1 MLSRGIMYM
10 ANEGKD
16 YFSKET
22 IENFSKANV
31 VTVRDTEGRPV
42 LFVRSDGIRKRP
54 GKQLWRSIVADF
66 NREFQI
72 EGEPSFY
79 GHVVRPIRDDE
90 ESGASFE
97 IIANYLFR
105 KIPDPI
111 SGQDLYLIL
120 GALDRFFSDLPGIRI
135 DLYRIGMLGELLVL
149 LYLRKAGWTN
159 VLDSYHTKATNRHD
173 FEVSPRL
180 RLEVKAT
187 VEGATR
193 IHSFSH
199 SQLVRKDCL
208 VIVASCLLEES
219 DKGPTLKDL
228 FDEALA
234 DSSSLNAEAFLA
246 LEAARY
252 KCALTPDAPGPG
264 IARERAESLIRF
276 FDSRDLPHLEIPDDI
291 RGVSDIHYRV
301 DCNQGTP
308 ISVEEVL
315 GKVRSEIGHL

>member
-1 MLSRGIMYM
+1 M
-10 ANEGKD
+10 ANEERE

-22 IENFSKANV
+22 IEDFSKANV
-31 VTVRDTEGRPV
+31 VSVRDSEGRPV

-54 GKQLWRSIVADF
+54 GKQIWRSMVADF

-72 EGEPSFY
+72 GAEPSFY
-79 GHVVRPIRDDE
+79 GHIVRPIHDDE
-90 ESGASFE
+90 ESSAAFE
-97 IIANYLFR
+97 IIAHYLFR
-105 KIPDPI
+105 KIPDPV

-120 GALDRFFSDLPGIRI
+120 GALDRFFSDLPTIRTN
-135 DLYRIGMLGELLVL
+135 LYRIGMLGELLVL
-149 LYLRKAGWTN
+149 LYLRKAGWAS
-159 VLDSYHTKATNRHD
+159 VLDSYHTKETNRHD
-173 FEVSPRL
+173 FEVSPWL

-219 DKGPTLKDL
+219 DKGASLKDL
-228 FDEALA
+228 FDEALGDA
-234 DSSSLNAEAFLA
+234 TSLNAEACLA

-252 KCALTPDAPGPG
+252 KCALTNDDPGPR

-276 FDSRDLPHLEIPDDI
+276 FDAKDLPHLEIPDEI
-291 RGVSDIHYRV
+291 RGISEIRYKV
-301 DCNQGTP
+301 DCNQGTA

-315 GKVRSEIGHL
+315 EKVRLEIGHL